1 MFLPISPTPPSGMMR
16 RGSAIRPFYEGCFR
30 IRSPAV
36 ADAVPPRLLWA
47 VERLS
52 VEPDDHLLEI
62 GCGGGVAGFLICQR
76 LGEGRIMAIDRSPVM
91 VDRAAKRNEQHV
103 ASGKAAIQLGDLEDL
118 ELPEGSFTKIFA
130 VNVNLFCVR
139 SPAKELEIARRLLRP
154 GGALF
159 LFYDAP
165 SKSKVKTIAE
175 RLVTTLADL
184 GLPATNVE
192 TGRAGSSPV

>member
-1 MFLPISPTPPSGMMR
+1 
-16 RGSAIRPFYEGCFR
+16 
-30 IRSPAV
+30 V
-36 ADAVPPRLLWA
+36 
-47 VERLS
+47 
-52 VEPDDHLLEI
+52 
-62 GCGGGVAGFLICQR
+62 
-76 LGEGRIMAIDRSPVM
+76 
-91 VDRAAKRNEQHV
+91 
-103 ASGKAAIQLGDLEDL
+103 SGKAAIQLGELEDL

-130 VNVNLFCVR
+130 VNVNLFWVR
-139 SPAKELEIARRLLRP
+139 SPATELEIARRLLRP

-192 TGRAGSSPV
+192 TGRAGSSPVLGVVARP